1 MQYICKQECFFA
13 YVTACRQS
21 VRPVFDLGSVVV
33 YYVVLVVD
41 VGVASQ

>member
-13 YVTACRQS
+13 YVTAC
-21 VRPVFDLGSVVV
+21 RPVFDLGSVVV